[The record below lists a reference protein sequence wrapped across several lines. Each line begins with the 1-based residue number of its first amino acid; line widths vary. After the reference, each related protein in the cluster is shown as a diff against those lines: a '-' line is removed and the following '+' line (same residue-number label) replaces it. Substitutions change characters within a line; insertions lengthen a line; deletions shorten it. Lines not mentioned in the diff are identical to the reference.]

1 MRLVETNF
9 IKSFF
14 PVLFNSGDVKLVE
27 DIYRHHHGLKL
38 CDKIVKNKFA
48 D

>member
-1 MRLVETNF
+1 M
-9 IKSFF
+9 
-14 PVLFNSGDVKLVE
+14 NSGDVKLVE
-27 DIYRHHHGLKL
+27 EIFLDTAIGLKL